1 MEAEVFPVT
10 VAEDVIPAAEIEEIT
25 WIEAA
30 TVPDIVIAL
39 LIRDHIIPLHWSLP
53 G

>member
-1 MEAEVFPVT
+1 VGAEVFPVT
-10 VAEDVIPAAEIEEIT
+10 LAEDVIPAAEIEEFT

-30 TVPDIVIAL
+30 TVPDIVIAP
-39 LIRDHIIPLHWSLP
+39 LIRDYIILLHWSLP